1 MSGQSTLKRT
11 MVAIAAAL
19 LTSTVAVSAAV
30 VPAQVA
36 STETVS
42 ARA

>member
-1 MSGQSTLKRT
+1 MSAQSTFKRT
-11 MVAIAAAL
+11 LVAVAAAL

-36 STETVS
+36 SSSSVS